1 MKTIKLLLVCA
12 FALVLS
18 ACGGG
23 GGSAPSAPASKSAIS
38 AVNSSSVQPSSEPA
52 STIESSRSPTTES
65 SSSASS
71 ITPSSSSAVAGLY
84 SDYNT
89 NPLAPD
95 NSGMEST
102 AVQIASK
109 IKLGFNFGNTLEATG
124 GETAWGNPMIT
135 EAQMKLVKD
144 SGFDA
149 IRLPVAW
156 DQYANQETA
165 EISLDWLNRVK
176 QVVQY
181 ALDNDLY
188 VILNI
193 HWDGGWLENNITPA
207 KQVAN
212 NAKQK
217 AFWEQIATHLRDFDE
232 RLLFAGTNEPNVDN
246 AEQMAVLDSYLQT
259 FVDAV
264 RATGGKNA
272 NRVLVVQG
280 PKTDIEESDKL
291 WNGMP
296 SDSAANKLMVEV
308 HFYAPFNFVLM
319 DKDES
324 WGKQSYYWGE
334 GFHSTTDPERN
345 STWGEEA
352 FVDQLFTSMKTK
364 FVDQSIPV
372 VLGEYGPMRRDTLTG
387 DALALHLASRAYYLR
402 YVTARAIATGMLP
415 FVWDTGSI
423 FNRRSL
429 TVDDQQSLNALLLGA
444 GKNSSSDASSTSS
457 SRAAFQE

>member
-1 MKTIKLLLVCA
+1 MKTIKLLLICA
-12 FALVLS
+12 LASVLS
-18 ACGGG
+18 ACGGE
-23 GGSAPSAPASKSAIS
+23 GGSAPSTPISKSAIS

-280 PKTDIEESDKL
+280 PKTDIEETDKL

-444 GKNSSSDASSTSS
+444 GKKSSSDTSSTSS